1 LAVESI
7 GAQLWLVGYDVGKG
21 GPRGGRRLS
30 YAITGGLL
38 CDLLLRGKISADGE
52 WCRLAN
58 PTPLGCPAPDDLLGQ
73 IAAVP
78 RRSRTWL
85 GWIRGYA
92 RDAQNAV
99 VEELEEHGRLVR
111 YERRVLGVLAL
122 PRHSLIDPTRA
133 ERLRTAIGHAATAAP
148 GAPCDRRLA
157 ALTVLTGLVG
167 LGPMPAGDNRMKV
180 TARADELEAGLPAGG
195 RAVLAAVRAATADS
209 YVPAVAV
216 G

>member
-1 LAVESI
+1 MDSI

-38 CDLLLRGKISADGE
+38 CDLLLRGKIGADE
-52 WCRLAN
+52 QWCRLTD
-58 PTPLGCPAPDDLLGQ
+58 PTPLDWVAPDDLLGQ
-73 IAAVP
+73 IAAEP
-78 RRSRTWL
+78 ARSRTWL
-85 GWIRGYA
+85 GWVRGYA

-99 VEELEEHGRLVR
+99 VEELEQHGRLVR

-133 ERLRTAIGHAATAAP
+133 ERLRTAIGHAVTAPP
-148 GAPCDRRLA
+148 GAPCERRLA
-157 ALTVLTGLVG
+157 ALTVLTNLAGLA
-167 LGPMPAGDNRMKV
+167 PAPAGDNRMKV
-180 TARADELEAGLPAGG
+180 TARADELEATLPAGA
-195 RAVLAAVRAATADS
+195 RAVLAAVRAAIADA

>member
-1 LAVESI
+1 MESI
-7 GAQLWLVGYDVGKG
+7 GAQLWLVGYDVSKG

-38 CDLLLRGKISADGE
+38 CDLLLRRKIGADGA
-52 WCRLAN
+52 WCRLVD
-58 PTPLGCPAPDDLLGQ
+58 PTPLGCPGPDDLLGQ
-73 IAAVP
+73 IAAEP

-122 PRHSLIDPTRA
+122 PRHSLIDPTGA
-133 ERLRTAIGHAATAAP
+133 ERLRAAIRYAGTAPP
-148 GAPCDRRLA
+148 GAPCERRLA
-157 ALTVLTGLVG
+157 ALTVLTGLAG
-167 LGPMPAGDNRMKV
+167 LGPVPAGDDQMKV
-180 TARADELEAGLPAGG
+180 TARADELEATLPVGG
-195 RAVLAAVRAATADS
+195 RAVLAAVRAATVDS

>member
-1 LAVESI
+1 MESI
-7 GAQLWLVGYDVGKG
+7 GAQLWLVAYDIGKG

-38 CDLLLRGKISADGE
+38 CDLLLRGKIGADGD
-52 WCRLAN
+52 WCRLAD

-73 IAAVP
+73 IAAEP
-78 RRSRTWL
+78 GRSRTWL

-99 VEELEEHGRLVR
+99 VEELEDHGRLVR

-122 PRHSLIDPTRA
+122 PRHSLIDPMRA
-133 ERLRTAIGHAATAAP
+133 ERLRTAIAHAVSAQP
-148 GAPCDRRLA
+148 GVPCERRLA
-157 ALTVLTGLVG
+157 ALTVLTGLAG
-167 LGPMPAGDNRMKV
+167 LGSVPAGDSRMKV
-180 TARADELEAGLPAGG
+180 TARADELEATLPAGS
-195 RAVLAAVRAATADS
+195 RAVLTAVRAASADS